1 MNSRK
6 VLPMSERL
14 QVIRFLIWDVGIKS
28 TLKLIFLTEIIYG
41 AKGSIN
47 KLVNSRRP
55 YDFCSRLLKTSNY
68 SVQNERSK
76 KDVIDILSA
85 LKNKGFITI
94 NGLDIQIVSNYENT
108 IKLTYLPDQL
118 PIKLTPFVDMTN
130 ESFLEEIIK
139 YAKDY

>member
-28 TLKLIFLTEIIYG
+28 SLKLIFLTEIIYG

-47 KLVNSRRP
+47 KLVNSRKT

>member
-28 TLKLIFLTEIIYG
+28 TLKLIFLTEILYG

-47 KLVNSRRP
+47 KLVNSRKT

-94 NGLDIQIVSNYENT
+94 NGLDIQIVSKYENT